1 MAHPRDHQ
9 ERVEAWLAHAGAGA
23 SSPTLVALLQSAL
36 DVLWRRAQ
44 QTLGDVTVRAI
55 VSRALLTASSR
66 HPLLRTLMVDAEG
79 VSCATLADAVG
90 AARQGASVG
99 PTDPVAVRAAVR
111 DVLVELLTVLGDLTA
126 NILTAA
132 LHDALMSVSG
142 PEPAAGAT
150 RAAGSASAG
159 SD

>member
-1 MAHPRDHQ
+1 M
-9 ERVEAWLAHAGAGA
+9 WLARTSTGA
-23 SSPTLVALLQSAL
+23 SPPALVTLLQSAL

-55 VSRALLTASSR
+55 VSRALVTASSR
-66 HPLLRTLMVDAEG
+66 HPLLRSLTVDAEG
-79 VSCATLADAVG
+79 VSCAALARVVGATRPAPSASGAADA
-90 AARQGASVG
+90 A
-99 PTDPVAVRAAVR
+99 AVRAAMR

-150 RAAGSASAG
+150 RGAGPAG
-159 SD
+159 AEPD